1 METTGQSTY
10 ERRAHRFPSWSSWK
24 DWKKVT
30 LDVYLRLTD
39 RPIHTR
45 LRLKQTIALLPV
57 FKLKPVI
64 DIAYRGPGVPPV
76 SMHLD
81 VKLLDCVKYRVR
93 PDGKATLQV
102 RAKAPLSDP
111 RFCMDVIYERDLATA
126 LESVKISF
134 RALDVA
140 FLKAPGFGAGIKYP
154 IRFANG
160 VKSTLRVKKFLV
172 DGRKI
177 AMERGRGKQ
186 RRPLATKAKR
196 DAELQNARFG
206 AQGVQAQIA
215 RGAQRF
221 GIEGPIGVDV
231 KFRCLEYR

>member
-1 METTGQSTY
+1 M
-10 ERRAHRFPSWSSWK
+10 
-24 DWKKVT
+24 
-30 LDVYLRLTD
+30 YLRLTD

-64 DIAYRGPGVPPV
+64 DIAYRGPGLPPV

-93 PDGKATLQV
+93 PDGQATLQV

-111 RFCMDVIYERDLATA
+111 RFCMDVTYERDLATA

-154 IRFANG
+154 ISFDNG

-172 DGRKI
+172 D
-177 AMERGRGKQ
+177 ERQMATATGKQ

-196 DAELQNARFG
+196 DANSRLG
-206 AQGVQAQIA
+206 AQGVRSQIA

-221 GIEGPIGVDV
+221 GIDGPIGVDV